1 MIIIIIIITIVII
14 SIVENPSKNFSFW
27 VYYLNSHANPLCSR
41 PFRALRNMTPHR
53 LFVFQRQETFLNNSG
68 TASLKIYR
76 YIRTF
81 FDNIA

>member
-27 VYYLNSHANPLCSR
+27 VYYLNSHANPLSSR
-41 PFRALRNMTPHR
+41 PFWALRNMTPHR
-53 LFVFQRQETFLNNSG
+53 LFVFQRKETFLNKE